1 MDVRVVAAG
10 NGWQW
15 IVDGVK
21 LFLGSPLLWMAFT
34 LVLFALWVAS
44 FLIPVLGHLLF
55 YLFLP
60 CIFTGMMLGCRAQD
74 HGEPLRFDHLFAGFR
89 ENAAGL
95 VTLGGVFLVSMVVIS
110 GTMFVMV
117 GGAVFM
123 EAARH
128 PALDPETAR
137 ALLPALLAALA
148 VGLAAFLPVFMLLS
162 YAPLLVAFDKLPP
175 VQSMQLSFAACW
187 KNAMPFLVYGLVA
200 MALVMLVGM
209 MTFFLGLVVLLPVLF
224 CSVYT
229 SYKDIFVPARP
240 AAGGANPF
248 LRR

>member
-1 MDVRVVAAG
+1 MEVRVVAAA

-15 IVDGVK
+15 IVDGLK
-21 LFLGSPLLWMAFT
+21 LFARSPLLWMAFT
-34 LVLFALWVAS
+34 IVLFVLWVAS

-60 CIFTGMMLGCRAQD
+60 CIFTGMMIGCRAQD
-74 HGEPLRFDHLFAGFR
+74 RGEPLRFDHLFSGFK

-95 VTLGGVFLVSMVVIS
+95 VTLGGVFLVSMVIIS

-117 GGAVFM
+117 GGAAFM
-123 EAARH
+123 QIARN

-137 ALLPALLAALA
+137 ALLPALMAALLF
-148 VGLAAFLPVFMLLS
+148 GLTAFLPVFMLLS
-162 YAPLLVAFDKLPP
+162 YAPLLVALDKLPP
-175 VQSMQLSFAACW
+175 LDAMKLSFAACW
-187 KNAMPFLVYGLVA
+187 KNAMPFLVYGLA
-200 MALVMLVGM
+200 AVMLMMLGM
-209 MTFFLGLVVLLPVLF
+209 MTFFFGLIVLLPVLF

-240 AAGGANPF
+240 AAGAGNPF
-248 LRR
+248 LR